1 MMIVEAG
8 VEALAEKLNIP
19 EDRLREKKFYQQNQF
34 TPYGQQLLYCNLQGK
49 KTLRSSWN
57 LNLGLPILTQPFIH

>member
-49 KTLRSSWN
+49 RS
-57 LNLGLPILTQPFIH
+57 